1 MTYGGMPLAVL
12 EKDEKEKEKYLKE
25 LFSKIYI
32 ADIKERYNLK
42 DEESLSVLINVLLS
56 SVGSLTNPHKLNN
69 TIESLFHAKLSDHT
83 VKKYMDYFKIS
94 VEDVLIISDDLDLD
108 FGKIRLRLSGSSG
121 GHNGLKNIEENLG
134 TKNYKRMK
142 FGISN
147 NKNIDTK
154 DYVLGSLSF
163 DEIKKFNE
171 ILPVTIKI
179 LDDFMVLSFVNLMNK
194 YN

>member
-1 MTYGGMPLAVL
+1 MKLIVGIGNPGREYKTTRHNIGFNILDNYASFHST
-12 EKDEKEKEKYLKE
+12 EITKEKFNGLYTDFVFNGEKIILLKP
-25 LFSKIYI
+25 LSYV
-32 ADIKERYNLK
+32 NL
-42 DEESLSVLINVLLS
+42 SGIV
-56 SVGSLTNPHKLNN
+56 
-69 TIESLFHAKLSDHT
+69 
-83 VKKYMDYFKIS
+83 VKKYIDYFNIS
-94 VEDVLIISDDLDLD
+94 LDDVLIICDDLDLS

-154 DYVLGSLSF
+154 DYVLGSFSS
-163 DEIKKFNE
+163 EERNKINE
-171 ILPVTIKI
+171 ILPITVNI
-179 LDDFMVLSFVNLMNK
+179 LDDFVVMSFANLMNK

>member
-1 MTYGGMPLAVL
+1 MKLIVGIGNPGKEYKNTRHNIGFNILDNYASFHSV
-12 EKDEKEKEKYLKE
+12 EIVKEKFNGLYIDFVLNGEKIILLKP
-25 LFSKIYI
+25 LSYV
-32 ADIKERYNLK
+32 NL
-42 DEESLSVLINVLLS
+42 SGIV
-56 SVGSLTNPHKLNN
+56 
-69 TIESLFHAKLSDHT
+69 
-83 VKKYMDYFKIS
+83 VKKYVDYFKIS
-94 VEDVLIISDDLDLD
+94 VDDILIISDDLDLD

-121 GHNGLKNIEENLG
+121 GHNGLKSIETNLG

-163 DEIKKFNE
+163 EENKKFNE
-171 ILPVTIKI
+171 ILPITINI
-179 LDDFMVLSFVNLMNK
+179 LDDFVVMPFVNLMNK

>member
-1 MTYGGMPLAVL
+1 MKLIVGIGNPG
-12 EKDEKEKEKYLKE
+12 KEYKNTRHNIGFNILDNYASFHSVKITKEKYNGLYANFVLNGEKIILLKP
-25 LFSKIYI
+25 LSYV
-32 ADIKERYNLK
+32 NL
-42 DEESLSVLINVLLS
+42 SGIV
-56 SVGSLTNPHKLNN
+56 
-69 TIESLFHAKLSDHT
+69 

-163 DEIKKFNE
+163 DEVKKFNE

-179 LDDFMVLSFVNLMNK
+179 LDDFVVLSFVNLMNK

>member
-1 MTYGGMPLAVL
+1 MLA
-12 EKDEKEKEKYLKE
+12 
-25 LFSKIYI
+25 
-32 ADIKERYNLK
+32 
-42 DEESLSVLINVLLS
+42 
-56 SVGSLTNPHKLNN
+56 T
-69 TIESLFHAKLSDHT
+69 
-83 VKKYMDYFKIS
+83 
-94 VEDVLIISDDLDLD
+94 LD

-179 LDDFMVLSFVNLMNK
+179 LDDFVVLSFVNLMNK